1 MMKFEELPLEVQSM
15 AYKQMAQDLLD
26 AWLEGH
32 EPEEADERLFEALE
46 NTPLKMWVKWAREQE
61 SSS

>member
-1 MMKFEELPLEVQSM
+1 MKKFEELPLEVQNM
-15 AYKQMAQDLLD
+15 AYKQMADDLLD

-32 EPEEADERLFEALE
+32 EPDEVEERLYEALE
-46 NTPLKMWVKWAREQE
+46 NTPLKMWVKWARDE

>member
-1 MMKFEELPLEVQSM
+1 MMKFDELPVEVQNM
-15 AYKQMAQDLLD
+15 AYKQLQEELLD

-32 EPEEADERLFEALE
+32 EPDEVEERLFEVLE
-46 NTPLKMWVKWAREQE
+46 NTPLKMWVKMAQNK

>member
-1 MMKFEELPLEVQSM
+1 MKFEELPVEIQNM
-15 AYKQMAQDLLD
+15 AYKQLQEELLD

-32 EPEEADERLFEALE
+32 EPDEVDERLFEVLE
-46 NTPLKMWVKWAREQE
+46 NTPLKGWVKMARNE